1 MMNYG
6 VMDDPAFD
14 WRSEVSAQK
23 CPINH
28 HRIVF
33 GQPRMYKSDF
43 LPLPLDLF
51 NKWIQHWRR
60 SKGAR

>member
-6 VMDDPAFD
+6 VMDDPTFD
-14 WRSEVSAQK
+14 WSSEVSAQK

-33 GQPRMYKSDF
+33 GQPRMYESDF
-43 LPLPLDLF
+43 LLLPLDLF
-51 NKWIQHWRR
+51 NKWIQD
-60 SKGAR
+60 